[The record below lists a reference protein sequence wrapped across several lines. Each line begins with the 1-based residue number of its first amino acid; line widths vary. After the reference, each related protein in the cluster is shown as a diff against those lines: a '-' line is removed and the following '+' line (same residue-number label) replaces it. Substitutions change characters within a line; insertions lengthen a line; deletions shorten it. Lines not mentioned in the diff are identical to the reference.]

1 MIPATINMEIS
12 NVRTEKLCEA
22 GVFLGMWW
30 RWQLIMFNPNSQS
43 VFAQLSARGE
53 RLHLVWTSIEGGV
66 LE

>member
-1 MIPATINMEIS
+1 MEIS
-12 NVRTEKLCEA
+12 TVRTEKLCEA
-22 GVFLGMWW
+22 GVFLDMWW

-53 RLHLVWTSIEGGV
+53 HLHLVGTLIKASV